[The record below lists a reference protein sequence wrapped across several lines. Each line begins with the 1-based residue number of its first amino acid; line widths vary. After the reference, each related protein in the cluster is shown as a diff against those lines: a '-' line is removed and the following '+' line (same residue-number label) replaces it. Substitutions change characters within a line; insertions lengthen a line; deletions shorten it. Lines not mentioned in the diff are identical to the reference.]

1 MATNNPFGKLTIDR
15 KSMFT
20 TMESLGAADISYQK
34 TGGNMQLSFTL
45 EGKPFKMAVYEN
57 KDGTTT
63 LSALNGQDK
72 AVFEKTATA
81 IKYGCSLGEAGPFEV
96 SLAKV
101 PGEHSQQLVDYLKTE
116 ATVEREADETTY
128 SLLKLRGTQ
137 GDVMTIK
144 RYRNG
149 TVQLQGRRA
158 MLAVQAQDFLTNVL
172 PYQEAVQ
179 LQIDTFAVP
188 IKAEQV
194 MSELAGTLPNSHDK
208 LGQTVRAQFA
218 SALTLTKVNI
228 PLPDYGAV
236 VFPAVRGLEGFIK
249 ASLDEIGFKVPK
261 RDSFHEYF
269 EQGKVAHLFAMR
281 KEAAEKAGEP
291 CASRM
296 AECYT
301 LYNKQRHG
309 IAHMDV
315 DPETSRVISTADEA
329 RGIVREVFGLI
340 EKYHQ

>member
-1 MATNNPFGKLTIDR
+1 MASNNPFAKLTIDR
-15 KSMFT
+15 KGMLT
-20 TMESLGAADISYQK
+20 TVEGLGASEISYQQ
-34 TGGNMQLSFTL
+34 TGGNLQLSFVL
-45 EGKPFKMAVYEN
+45 DGKHFKMAVYEN

-72 AVFEKTATA
+72 AVFEKAAIA
-81 IKYGCSLGEAGPFEV
+81 IKTGCALGEAGRFEV
-96 SLAKV
+96 SLSRM
-101 PGEHSQQLVDYLKTE
+101 PGEHSQQLVDYLKTQ
-116 ATVEREADETTY
+116 ANVEREAEESTH

-137 GDVMTIK
+137 GDVLTIK
-144 RYRNG
+144 RYKNG

-158 MLAVQAQDFLTNVL
+158 MLAAQAQDFLTNVL

-194 MSELAGTLPNSHDK
+194 MSELAGMLPNSHDK

-228 PLPDYGAV
+228 ALPDYGAIA
-236 VFPAVRGLEGFIK
+236 FPAVRGLEGFIK
-249 ASLDEIGFKVPK
+249 AGLGKMGFEVPK

-269 EQGKVAHLFAMR
+269 EQGKAAQSFNMR

-291 CASRM
+291 CATRM

-301 LYNKQRHG
+301 LYYKQRHG
-309 IAHMDV
+309 IAHMDA
-315 DPETSRVISTADEA
+315 DPETSRVIASPDEA

>member
-1 MATNNPFGKLTIDR
+1 
-15 KSMFT
+15 
-20 TMESLGAADISYQK
+20 
-34 TGGNMQLSFTL
+34 
-45 EGKPFKMAVYEN
+45 MAVYEN

-81 IKYGCSLGEAGPFEV
+81 IKDGCSLGEAGPFEV
-96 SLAKV
+96 SLSKV

-116 ATVEREADETTY
+116 ANVERESEEATH

-137 GDVMTIK
+137 GDVLIIK
-144 RYRNG
+144 RYKNG

-158 MLAVQAQDFLTNVL
+158 MLAVHAQDFLTNVL
-172 PYQEAVQ
+172 PYQDAVQ

-218 SALTLTKVNI
+218 SALTLTKVDI
-228 PLPDYGAV
+228 ALPDYGAI

-249 ASLDEIGFKVPK
+249 AGLSGMGFEVPK
-261 RDSFHEYF
+261 RDAFHEYF
-269 EQGKVAHLFAMR
+269 EQGKAAQSFSMR

-291 CASRM
+291 CATRM

-301 LYNKQRHG
+301 LYYKQRHG

-315 DPETSRVISTADEA
+315 DPETSRVIASAEEA